1 MNTIRSFFVKYKHAW
16 VFLYGLIYLPW
27 FAWLEK
33 HVTQD
38 YHVVHMAIDDHIPFV
53 EFFVVP
59 YFLWFAYVAAG
70 IAYFFFKNKQ
80 DFYRLCLFL
89 FVGMTIFLIISTLY
103 PNGHMLRP
111 EQFTRENIF
120 TQAVA
125 WLYATD
131 TPTNL
136 FPSIHV
142 YNSLGIHLAIVKSE
156 CFKDKKL
163 VRIASLILCT
173 SIILATMFLKQHSF
187 FDVITAFAMAGIMYG
202 LVYLKMPAS
211 QKHYEKQAHQI

>member
-1 MNTIRSFFVKYKHAW
+1 MKKIRSFFDKYKHAW

-27 FAWLEK
+27 FTWLEK

-38 YHVVHMAIDDHIPFV
+38 FHVIHMAVDDYIPFV

-70 IAYFFFKNKQ
+70 VAYFFFKNKQ

-89 FVGMTIFLIISTLY
+89 FVGMTVFLIVSTIY
-103 PNGHMLRP
+103 PNGHNLRP
-111 EQFTRENIF
+111 DYFARENIF
-120 TQAVA
+120 THAAA

-142 YNSLGIHLAIVKSE
+142 YNSLGIHLAVSKSE
-156 CFKDKKL
+156 CFRDKKL
-163 VRIASLILCT
+163 IRALSLVLCT
-173 SIILATMFLKQHSF
+173 SIILATLFLKQHSF

-202 LVYLKMPAS
+202 FVYARGSNTQETYGEQL
-211 QKHYEKQAHQI
+211 HHI